1 MINNLQQKGL
11 DLFNNIKQQAVKLVN
26 EQLPKL
32 ETLCSQT
39 KKRVADA
46 MTKRARTAKIYL
58 ECDTK
63 GNYKITVEG
72 KKVAVRDALE
82 KLLKEKWLCN
92 SK

>member
-1 MINNLQQKGL
+1 MINNLKQKGL
-11 DLFNNIKQQAVKLVN
+11 DLFNNIKQQAVTLVD

-32 ETLCSQT
+32 ETLYSRT
-39 KKRVADA
+39 TKRVADA
-46 MTKRARTAKIYL
+46 MTKRAGAKIYL

-72 KKVAVRDALE
+72 KRAAVKDTLE
-82 KLLKEKWLCN
+82 KLLKEQWLCG